1 MIAPLPTFP
10 ATASVDQRIAGV
22 KGLISQLKK
31 SGDRPILVG
40 PWRSEL
46 GFEVL
51 YWLPFLRWLS
61 AQVPKFDQR
70 ACVLTR
76 GGLAQF
82 YASVASKGHDLYA
95 LRSVKDVRREN
106 LADYKQTALQ
116 KQIAMTEWDQVVL
129 DDAAKA
135 CGIGP
140 VYDVVHPAWMYW
152 ALTPFWEDHAGMR
165 YLTSLTAF
173 DPLPKPARP
182 EGLPEKYVAVKFY
195 GRATFPYPE
204 PEVSQ
209 FIQRIVG
216 TMAAQIPVVVVPGGA
231 YDDHVDVPLTG
242 PNIISVADLKPETNL
257 YSQAAVMAHAT
268 AVVGTYGGTMQM
280 ALRMGVPSVSFW
292 KEFGGT
298 ARAHLALSQ
307 WLSVH
312 SRVPFLTGSI
322 TETGLWQQ
330 VCGQLVLPVAQ
341 MQQVPAHEISKGR

>member
-1 MIAPLPTFP
+1 VIAPLPIFAP
-10 ATASVDQRIAGV
+10 AASVDQRVTGV

-31 SGDRPILVG
+31 TGDRPILVG

-70 ACVLTR
+70 ACVVTR
-76 GGLAQF
+76 GGLAPF
-82 YASVASKGHDLYA
+82 YASVASKGLDLYA

-106 LADYKQTALQ
+106 LADYKSTALQ
-116 KQIAMTEWDQVVL
+116 KQIAMTDWDQAVL

-152 ALTPFWEDHAGMR
+152 ALAPFWEDHTGMR
-165 YLTSLTAF
+165 YLASLTAF
-173 DPLPKPARP
+173 DQLLKPPKP

-216 TMAAQIPVVVVPGGA
+216 TIAAQIQVVVVPGGA

-242 PNIISVADLKPETNL
+242 PNIVSVADPQPETNL
-257 YSQAAVMAHAT
+257 LSQAAVMAHAT

-292 KEFGGT
+292 KEFSGT
-298 ARAHLALSQ
+298 ARGHLALSQ
-307 WLSVH
+307 WLSTQAN
-312 SRVPFLTGSI
+312 VPFLTGSMS
-322 TETGLWQQ
+322 EVGLWSQ
-330 VCGQLVLPVAQ
+330 VVGQLVLPVAQ
-341 MQQVPAHEISKGR
+341 MQQVSV